1 VLRPPPLVRQ
11 AFHRHPAWRDA
22 LLVVLLSGIVA
33 YVANDTGPAAI
44 GLAFGL
50 GLGGLVY
57 VSLVEEPAKM
67 EAP

>member
-1 VLRPPPLVRQ
+1 
-11 AFHRHPAWRDA
+11 
-22 LLVVLLSGIVA
+22 VA

-57 VSLVEEPAKM
+57 VSLVEEPKKIGTS
-67 EAP
+67 